1 MSGNLLI
8 KTIGSRPGQETSPG
22 FTYSQV
28 VEPCEAELGI
38 EIYGFG
44 VGLNL
49 TPYYSHSLA
58 IGLDE
63 SLSNSVFQDILQMT
77 AYAQRRSSNVNRN
90 AGFFYSANARLVA

>member
-8 KTIGSRPGQETSPG
+8 KTIGSRPGQETSPA

-28 VEPCEAELGI
+28 VESCEAELDI

-58 IGLDE
+58 IDLDE

-77 AYAQRRSSNVNRN
+77 AHAQRR
-90 AGFFYSANARLVA
+90 